1 MKANQ
6 LLKFLQDVEKQV
18 NSYGRT
24 LEDVEVNFRR
34 SDDSDVEQT
43 DFVGVDLFDE
53 ESNKIVESIVIM
65 GKY

>member
-6 LLKFLQDVEKQV
+6 LLKFLQYVEQQV

-34 SDDSDVEQT
+34 SDDSDIEQT

>member
-6 LLKFLQDVEKQV
+6 LLKFLQDVEQQV

-34 SDDSDVEQT
+34 SDDSDIEQT

-65 GKY
+65 GKN

>member
-34 SDDSDVEQT
+34 SDDSDIEQT

-65 GKY
+65 GKN